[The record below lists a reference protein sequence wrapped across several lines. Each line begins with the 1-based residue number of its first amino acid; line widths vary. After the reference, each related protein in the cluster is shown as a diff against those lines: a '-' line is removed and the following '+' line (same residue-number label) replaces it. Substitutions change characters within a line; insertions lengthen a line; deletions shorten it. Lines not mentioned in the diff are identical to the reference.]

1 MMLKKVKI
9 ELDQIKTDL
18 GFDDFAKTVSSHINS
33 VKKGLEGKKAP
44 LALTGAIIETLR
56 EKSADMHS
64 KVWFEEVGTVQHIG
78 NGVANISG
86 LSQASIDGLVKFQ
99 NGSEGMILN
108 LERNAMDVILLGSD
122 EDIQGGS
129 LVTHGRSRL
138 KIPVSQLM
146 HGRVFN
152 ALGEPIDGGGEIE
165 GQEERFIERPAPGV
179 LQRTPVNQPLQTG
192 IKIIDALFP
201 IGKGQRELIA
211 GDRQTGKTTLALDTI
226 INQRGKNV
234 TCVYVAI
241 GQKKS
246 SLLAAIDTLKKFKAM
261 EHTIIVNASP
271 DDPPALK
278 YLAPFSGMTIAEYYL
293 DTGRDVLIIFDD
305 LTKHADA
312 YRELSLLLRRPPG
325 REAYPGDI
333 FYLHARLL
341 ERACNLHADAG
352 GGSITAIPII
362 ATQQGNISAYIPT
375 NLISICDGQI
385 VLSKERFNKGYK
397 PAVNIGISVSRV
409 GGSAQ
414 TDLVRSL
421 ANRLKLD
428 LSQFEEV
435 EKFTQF
441 GTELDEATQRMIQR
455 GQRLQSIL
463 TQGIH
468 RPLHVSEQ
476 ALILFAAVNGYIDSV
491 PVREI
496 REYERKLIEWA
507 HTHQED
513 LMAQMQEE
521 QELTDDIKQELAAML
536 DAYSQFREGKDNADE

>member
-1 MMLKKVKI
+1 MN
-9 ELDQIKTDL
+9 EPIKPKLEAINTDL
-18 GFDDFAKTVSSHINS
+18 GFESFASDIATHVNT
-33 VKKGLEGKKAP
+33 VKKGLKGKQAP
-44 LALTGAIIETLR
+44 HALTGAIIETLR

-64 KVWFEEVGTVQHIG
+64 TVRFEEVGTVQHIG

-86 LSQASIDGLVKFQ
+86 LSQATIDGLVSFQ
-99 NGSEGMILN
+99 NGTEGMILN
-108 LERNAMDVILLGSD
+108 LETDALDVILLGGD
-122 EDIQGGS
+122 EGIQGGS
-129 LVTHGRSRL
+129 LVTHGPGRL
-138 KIPVSQLM
+138 KVPVGPMM
-146 HGRVFN
+146 HGRVIN
-152 ALGEPIDGGGEIE
+152 ALGKPIDNAGEIE
-165 GQEERFIERPAPGV
+165 GSEERFIERPAPGV
-179 LQRTPVNQPLQTG
+179 LARTPVSDPMQTG
-192 IKIIDALFP
+192 IKMIDALFP

-211 GDRQTGKTTLALDTI
+211 GDRQTGKTTLALDAI

-234 TCVYVAI
+234 TCVYVSI

-246 SLLAAIDTLKKFKAM
+246 SLLTAIDTLKKFKAM
-261 EHTIIVNASP
+261 EHTIVISAAS

-293 DTGRDVLIIFDD
+293 DNGKDVLVVFDD

-333 FYLHARLL
+333 FYLHSRLL

-385 VLSKERFNKGYK
+385 VLSKERFNKGFK
-397 PAVNIGISVSRV
+397 PAVNVGISVSRV

-414 TDLVRSL
+414 SDLVRSL

-441 GTELDEATQRMIQR
+441 GTELDKTTQRMIQR
-455 GQRLQSIL
+455 GQRLQAIL
-463 TQGIH
+463 NQGIH
-468 RPLHVSEQ
+468 RPQKVNEQ
-476 ALILFAAVNGYIDSV
+476 ALVLFAAVNGYLDHV
-491 PVREI
+491 PLTQI
-496 REYERKLIEWA
+496 SDYERQLINWSHSNHENLMA
-507 HTHQED
+507 VMQED
-513 LMAQMQEE
+513 
-521 QELTDDIKQELAAML
+521 QELTVDIRNALTEVL
-536 DAYSQFREGKDNADE
+536 DAYSQYREDKDKSDE

>member
-1 MMLKKVKI
+1 MNEKI
-9 ELDQIKTDL
+9 KDKMNAIKTDL
-18 GFDDFAKTVSSHINS
+18 GFEAFSSDIATHVNT
-33 VKKGLEGKKAP
+33 VKKGLKGKQAP
-44 LALTGAIIETLR
+44 HALTGAIIETLR
-56 EKSADMHS
+56 KKSVDMQS
-64 KVWFEEVGTVQHIG
+64 TVQFEEVGTVQHIG

-86 LSQASIDGLVKFQ
+86 LSQASIDGLVKFK
-99 NGSEGMILN
+99 NGTEGLILN
-108 LERNAMDVILLGSD
+108 LEMEALDVILLGKD
-122 EDIQGGS
+122 EGIQGGS
-129 LVTHGRSRL
+129 LVTHGEGRL
-138 KIPVSQLM
+138 KVPVGPLM
-146 HGRVFN
+146 RGRVIN
-152 ALGEPIDGGGEIE
+152 ALGDPIDDGEEIE
-165 GQEERFIERPAPGV
+165 GQEQRFIERPAPGV
-179 LQRTPVNQPLQTG
+179 LQRTPVSQPLQTG
-192 IKIIDALFP
+192 IKMIDALFP

-211 GDRQTGKTTLALDTI
+211 GDRQTGKTTIALDAI

-234 TCVYVAI
+234 TCVYVSI

-261 EHTIIVNASP
+261 QHTIVLSASP
-271 DDPPALK
+271 DDPPAQK
-278 YLAPFSGMTIAEYYL
+278 YLAPFSGITIAEYFL
-293 DTGRDVLIIFDD
+293 DAGEDVLIIFDD

-341 ERACNLHADAG
+341 ERACNLHSDVG

-385 VLSKERFNKGYK
+385 VLSKERFNKGFK
-397 PAVNIGISVSRV
+397 PAVSVGISVSRV

-414 TDLVRSL
+414 SDLIRSL

-441 GTELDEATQRMIQR
+441 GTELDQETQRMIQR

-468 RPLHVSEQ
+468 RPLQVSEQ
-476 ALILFAAVNGYIDSV
+476 AIIIFAAINGYIDQIPLSKV
-491 PVREI
+491 KDFEKQLLSWCHV
-496 REYERKLIEWA
+496 
-507 HTHQED
+507 HHED
-513 LMAQMQEE
+513 LVTVMQEE
-521 QELTDDIKQELAAML
+521 QELTDDIKSNLTDCL
-536 DAYSQFREGKDNADE
+536 DAYIQFRKEKENSDE

>member
-1 MMLKKVKI
+1 MKDKI
-9 ELDQIKTDL
+9 APGLDKIKTDL
-18 GFDDFAKTVSSHINS
+18 GFESFASDVAAHVNT
-33 VKKGLEGKKAP
+33 VKKGIKGKQAP

-64 KVWFEEVGTVQHIG
+64 KVRFEEVGTVQHIG

-86 LSQASIDGLVKFQ
+86 LSQASIDGLVTFQ
-99 NGSEGMILN
+99 NGTEGMILN
-108 LERNAMDVILLGSD
+108 LETDALDVILLGED
-122 EDIQGGS
+122 EGIQGGS
-129 LVTHGRSRL
+129 LVTHGRGRL
-138 KIPVSQLM
+138 KVPVGPMM
-146 HGRVFN
+146 HGRVIN
-152 ALGEPIDGGGEIE
+152 ALGEPIDDEGEIE
-165 GQEERFIERPAPGV
+165 GTEVRFIERPAPGV
-179 LQRTPVNQPLQTG
+179 MQRTPVSEPLQTG
-192 IKIIDALFP
+192 VKMIDALFP

-211 GDRQTGKTTLALDTI
+211 GDRQTGKTTLALDAI
-226 INQRGKNV
+226 INQRGKDV
-234 TCVYVAI
+234 TCVYVSI

-246 SLLAAIDTLKKFKAM
+246 SLLAAIETLKKFKAM
-261 EHTIIVNASP
+261 EHTIVLSASS

-293 DTGRDVLIIFDD
+293 DHGKDVLIVFDD

-333 FYLHARLL
+333 FYLHSRLL
-341 ERACNLHADAG
+341 ERACNLNAESG

-385 VLSKERFNKGYK
+385 VLSKERFNKGFK
-397 PAVNIGISVSRV
+397 PAVNVGISVSRV

-414 TDLVRSL
+414 SDLIRSL
-421 ANRLKLD
+421 SNRLKLD

-441 GTELDEATQRMIQR
+441 GTELDETTHRMIQR
-455 GQRLQSIL
+455 GQRLQAIL

-468 RPLHVSEQ
+468 RPLKVCEQ
-476 ALILFAAVNGYIDSV
+476 GLILFAAVNGFIDQV
-491 PVREI
+491 PLGEI
-496 REYERKLIEWA
+496 RDIERQLINRA
-507 HTHQED
+507 HTQHEN
-513 LMAQMQEE
+513 LMAAMQEE
-521 QELTDDIKQELAAML
+521 QTLTDDIRSELNAVLEAF
-536 DAYSQFREGKDNADE
+536 ARYREEKEHGEE